1 MNEAITNTYH
11 RLIDELEVPTYRYL
25 YDSFDLSARLV
36 GLVGP
41 RGVGKT
47 TLLLQYIKN
56 EVRRR
61 EEAFYFSADHIF
73 FNSVSLFDFV
83 QDLYELEGVKLVFI
97 DEIHKYRN
105 WNQELKNIYDA
116 FPRLKLVF
124 SGSSSID
131 LIEGTHDLS
140 RRGVLYYLQGLSF
153 REYLNFK
160 TSADHRAVDLAT
172 LVGDPLQVSAGFSQ
186 IPRLRGHFKRYLEE
200 GYYPFVFEQSGRYYE
215 QLANIIDKT
224 VFEDIAHHYSLK
236 TANLH
241 YFKKILYF
249 LSTIPPGEISTHNL
263 ARNLRIDDKTAL
275 HYLHILRATGLVRL
289 LFSSRRGS
297 RLLRNPEKAY
307 LNNTALLYAICSELG
322 QGVDRGAARELFF
335 LSGLENAGERVFYS
349 KEAGDFRVGDT
360 VFEIGGRNKTGTQI
374 HSTAGKAFVV
384 KDDILVGG
392 KQTLPLH
399 LFGFLY

>member
-1 MNEAITNTYH
+1 MSEALVNSYH

-36 GLVGP
+36 GLIGP

-56 EVRRR
+56 RVGRVED
-61 EEAFYFSADHIF
+61 AFYFSADHMF
-73 FNSVSLFDFV
+73 FNKVSLFDFV
-83 QDLYELEGVKLVFI
+83 QDLYEVEGVKLVFV

-105 WNQELKNIYDA
+105 WSQELKNIYDA
-116 FPRLKLVF
+116 FPRLKIVF

-131 LIEGTHDLS
+131 LIGGTHDLS
-140 RRGVLYYLQGLSF
+140 RRGVLYYLRGLSF

-160 TSADHRAVDLAT
+160 TSSNHGVANLAT
-172 LVGDPLQVSAGFSQ
+172 LLDHPAQSASELAQ
-186 IPRLRGHFKRYLEE
+186 IPRLRAHFKRYLQE
-200 GYYPFVFEQSGRYYE
+200 GYYPFVFEKSGHYYE
-215 QLANIIDKT
+215 QLATIIDKT
-224 VFEDIAHHYSLK
+224 VFEDIAYHYNLK

-263 ARNLRIDDKTAL
+263 ARNLAVDDKTAL
-275 HYLHILRATGLVRL
+275 HYIYILQATGLVRL
-289 LFSSRRGS
+289 LFSPQRGN
-297 RLLRNPEKAY
+297 RLLRSPAKAY
-307 LNNTALLYAICSELG
+307 LDNPTLLHAICSELG
-322 QGVDRGAARELFF
+322 QEVERGTLRELFF
-335 LSGLENAGERVFYS
+335 LSALQDAGERVFYS
-349 KEAGDFRVGDT
+349 KEAGDFQVGDT
-360 VFEIGGRNKTGTQI
+360 VFEIGGKNKKSAQIRQATRN
-374 HSTAGKAFVV
+374 AFIV
-384 KDDILVGG
+384 KDDILIGG